1 MLPLDPDKLE
11 ALGALCLGFSFA
23 GLLASGF
30 ELILRRPVSFS
41 LLQSGGV
48 GALASV
54 PVLVFSAP
62 LIILRNT
69 IRGRRF
75 ERRPLHFV
83 MIATIIAGLWSLM
96 SGRLVLDLA
105 QFVTGLT

>member
-1 MLPLDPDKLE
+1 MWLDPDKLN
-11 ALGALCLGFSFA
+11 ALASLCLGFAFA
-23 GLLASGF
+23 GFLASGF
-30 ELILRRPVSFS
+30 ELLVRRPLSFS
-41 LLQSGGV
+41 LLQGGGV

-62 LIILRNT
+62 HIIVRNT

-75 ERRPLHFV
+75 ERRSMYAV
-83 MIATIIAGLWSLM
+83 MMATIIAGLWSLM

-105 QFVTGLT
+105 NLVAGT